1 MREFPKNSCE
11 AMRIVATHVCV
22 LMFAPSFLIEI
33 FRNSRVA
40 HMITVCD
47 APVKPICAKA
57 LVLYIFSA
65 VIIGVFD
72 ELLSSVHKSI
82 AQKPSCK
89 PD

>member
-1 MREFPKNSCE
+1 
-11 AMRIVATHVCV
+11 
-22 LMFAPSFLIEI
+22 
-33 FRNSRVA
+33 
-40 HMITVCD
+40 MITVCD

-65 VIIGVFD
+65 VIVGVFD